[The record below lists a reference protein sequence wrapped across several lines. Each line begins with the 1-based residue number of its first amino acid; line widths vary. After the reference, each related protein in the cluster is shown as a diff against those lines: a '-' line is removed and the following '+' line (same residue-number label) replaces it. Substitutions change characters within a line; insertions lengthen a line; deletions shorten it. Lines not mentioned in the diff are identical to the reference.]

1 MADKSS
7 LKEDRCKV
15 LEAVITLLGDANN
28 VFFNSHDNDEELYA
42 LRTINFCKRLL
53 SNTDF

>member
-7 LKEDRCKV
+7 LKEGRCKV
-15 LEAVITLLGDANN
+15 WEAVITLLGDANN

-42 LRTINFCKRLL
+42 LRTISFCKRLL